1 MTAFAMITADS
12 DYLLNQVS
20 RCAATLYNW
29 LLRKRPAGT
38 TFEADLDTFRH
49 WTGKIRKKPYC
60 LKWIRQA
67 ITELADIGLVD
78 IQRQYNS
85 KIYKLAAYRPGNKTS
100 QTENKTSQFGNK
112 TSQKRASNPDAA
124 VPSYIDT
131 KDSTDQVCSAV
142 QLKFSFLDS
151 QVTEVLEEKTQSSQ
165 GENIKNHKAENAV
178 TGETHKLDQEKEKA
192 AGQSV
197 EKTNKDNENGKDDK
211 GLVVE
216 QPLVIG
222 LREQGQS
229 QPTANSGK
237 NRETQKIRVSPKS
250 RDSQEKERDK
260 QSPVSAVKDGT
271 LQTTAGAQDQQTEK
285 VDAVVNSQAKTHLE
299 RLDELGIVLNPALV
313 RLVKTTAAEIIE
325 GAIAAYRQYRR
336 DHYVKNP
343 AGFFVYAVKNAV
355 ANNHTSEK
363 ANFFYWFEAMR
374 KIGRL
379 GYYEEV
385 DGDYLVRDGIH
396 LVSWQVLVERGW
408 TCEYLQ
414 KRLRG

>member
-12 DYLLNQVS
+12 DCLLNQVS

-38 TFEADLDTFRH
+38 TFEVDLDTFRH
-49 WTGKIRKKPYC
+49 WTGKFRKKPYC
-60 LKWIRQA
+60 SKWIRQA
-67 ITELADIGLVD
+67 VTELADIGLVD

-100 QTENKTSQFGNK
+100 QFGNKTSQFGNK
-112 TSQKRASNPDAA
+112 TFQKRASNPDAA

-131 KDSTDQVCSAV
+131 KDSTDQACSAV

-151 QVTEVLEEKTQSSQ
+151 QATDVLEQKTQFSQ
-165 GENIKNHKAENAV
+165 GKNVKNYEVGNAV
-178 TGETHKLDQEKEKA
+178 TGETHKLDQRQKKP

-197 EKTNKDNENGKDDK
+197 ESTRNIDGDDGGLISGEQVVNPQEVAETMTGDKTGAVGFARELRQKEKEKDKRTPVQEAKDGATETIEEK
-211 GLVVE
+211 
-216 QPLVIG
+216 
-222 LREQGQS
+222 QS
-229 QPTANSGK
+229 QTEEA
-237 NRETQKIRVSPKS
+237 
-250 RDSQEKERDK
+250 DK
-260 QSPVSAVKDGT
+260 ADV
-271 LQTTAGAQDQQTEK
+271 
-285 VDAVVNSQAKTHLE
+285 VVNAQAKAHLE
-299 RLDELGIVLNPALV
+299 RLDDLGIVLNPSLV

-325 GAIAAYRQYRR
+325 GAIAAYQRYRR

-355 ANNHTSEK
+355 ANNHTSER
-363 ANFFYWFEAMR
+363 ANFFYWFEAM
-374 KIGRL
+374 KKLGRL

-396 LVSWQVLVERGW
+396 LVSWQVLVDRGW

-414 KRLRG
+414 KRLQR

>member
-38 TFEADLDTFRH
+38 TFEVDLDTFRH
-49 WTGKIRKKPYC
+49 WTGKFRKKPYC
-60 LKWIRQA
+60 SKWIRQA
-67 ITELADIGLVD
+67 VTELANIGLVD

-100 QTENKTSQFGNK
+100 QIENKTSQFGNK
-112 TSQKRASNPDAA
+112 TSQKRASNPNAA
-124 VPSYIDT
+124 VSSYIDI
-131 KDSTDQVCSAV
+131 KDSTDQACSAV
-142 QLKFSFLDS
+142 QLKFSFLNS
-151 QVTEVLEEKTQSSQ
+151 QATDVLEQKTQFSQ
-165 GENIKNHKAENAV
+165 GKNVKNHEVGNAV

-192 AGQSV
+192 PGQSV
-197 EKTNKDNENGKDDK
+197 ESTRNICDHDN
-211 GLVVE
+211 GLVTE
-216 QPLVIG
+216 KSAMIG
-222 LREQGQS
+222 PREQGESQS
-229 QPTANSGK
+229 TSNSGK
-237 NRETQKIRVSPKS
+237 RVEFSTESRELRQK
-250 RDSQEKERDK
+250 EKEKDKRPPVQEARNVTTQAVEEK
-260 QSPVSAVKDGT
+260 QS
-271 LQTTAGAQDQQTEK
+271 QTEEADK
-285 VDAVVNSQAKTHLE
+285 ADVVVNAQAKAHLE
-299 RLDELGIVLNPALV
+299 RLDDLGIVLNPSLV

-325 GAIAAYRQYRR
+325 GAIAAYQRYRR

-355 ANNHTSEK
+355 ANNHTSER
-363 ANFFYWFEAMR
+363 ANFFYWFEAM
-374 KIGRL
+374 KKLGRL

-396 LVSWQVLVERGW
+396 LVSWQVLVDRGW

-414 KRLRG
+414 KRLQR

>member
-12 DYLLNQVS
+12 DCLLNQVS

-38 TFEADLDTFRH
+38 TFEVDLDTFRH
-49 WTGKIRKKPYC
+49 WTGKFRKKPYC
-60 LKWIRQA
+60 FKWIRQA
-67 ITELADIGLVD
+67 VTELVNIGLVN

-100 QTENKTSQFGNK
+100 QIENKTSQFGNK

-131 KDSTDQVCSAV
+131 KDSTDQDCSAV
-142 QLKFSFLDS
+142 QLKFSFLDP
-151 QVTEVLEEKTQSSQ
+151 QATDVLEQKTQSSQ
-165 GENIKNHKAENAV
+165 GENVKNHEAGNAV

-197 EKTNKDNENGKDDK
+197 ESTRNIDGDDGGLISGEQVINPQEVAETMTGDKTGAV
-211 GLVVE
+211 GFA
-216 QPLVIG
+216 
-222 LREQGQS
+222 REL
-229 QPTANSGK
+229 K
-237 NRETQKIRVSPKS
+237 QK
-250 RDSQEKERDK
+250 EKEKDK
-260 QSPVSAVKDGT
+260 RTPVQEAGNSTTQAIEEKQ
-271 LQTTAGAQDQQTEK
+271 LQTEEADKAD
-285 VDAVVNSQAKTHLE
+285 VVVNSQAKAHLE
-299 RLDELGIVLNPALV
+299 RLDDLGIVLNPSLV

-325 GAIAAYRQYRR
+325 GAIAAYQRYRR

-355 ANNHTSEK
+355 ANNHTSER
-363 ANFFYWFEAMR
+363 ANFFYWFEAM
-374 KIGRL
+374 KKLGRL

-396 LVSWQVLVERGW
+396 LVSWQVLVDRGW

-414 KRLRG
+414 KRLQR

>member
-38 TFEADLDTFRH
+38 TFEVDLDTFRH
-49 WTGKIRKKPYC
+49 WTGKFRKKPYC
-60 LKWIRQA
+60 SKWIRQA
-67 ITELADIGLVD
+67 VTELADIGLVN

-100 QTENKTSQFGNK
+100 QIENKTSQFGNK

-131 KDSTDQVCSAV
+131 KDSTDQACSAV

-151 QVTEVLEEKTQSSQ
+151 QATDVLEQKTQFSQ
-165 GENIKNHKAENAV
+165 EENVKNHEAGNAV
-178 TGETHKLDQEKEKA
+178 TGKTHKLDQEKEKA

-197 EKTNKDNENGKDDK
+197 KSTRNIDGDDGGLISGEQVINPQEVAETVTGDKIEAVGFAKELRRKEKEKEKDKRLPVQEAGNSTTQAIEEK
-211 GLVVE
+211 
-216 QPLVIG
+216 
-222 LREQGQS
+222 QS
-229 QPTANSGK
+229 QTEEA
-237 NRETQKIRVSPKS
+237 
-250 RDSQEKERDK
+250 DK
-260 QSPVSAVKDGT
+260 ADV
-271 LQTTAGAQDQQTEK
+271 
-285 VDAVVNSQAKTHLE
+285 VVNSQAKAHLE
-299 RLDELGIVLNPALV
+299 RLDDLGIVLNPSLV

-325 GAIAAYRQYRR
+325 GAIAAYQRYRR

-355 ANNHTSEK
+355 ANNHTSER
-363 ANFFYWFEAMR
+363 ANFFYWFEAM
-374 KIGRL
+374 KKLGRL

-396 LVSWQVLVERGW
+396 LVSWQVLVDRGW

-414 KRLRG
+414 KRLQR

>member
-12 DYLLNQVS
+12 DRLLAQVS

-49 WTGKIRKKPYC
+49 WTGNFRRKPYC
-60 LKWIRQA
+60 FKWIRQA

-100 QTENKTSQFGNK
+100 QTENKTSQFRNK

-124 VPSYIDT
+124 VLSYIDT
-131 KDSTDQVCSAV
+131 KDSTNQACSAV

-165 GENIKNHKAENAV
+165 GENVKNHKAGNAV
-178 TGETHKLDQEKEKA
+178 TDETHKLDQKKEKA

-197 EKTNKDNENGKDDK
+197 ESTRKIGDDDNGLIAKKPVIIGSGEQGESQSTANFGKRVEFSTELRELRRKEKDKQLSVQEVENGVTED
-211 GLVVE
+211 
-216 QPLVIG
+216 IG
-222 LREQGQS
+222 
-229 QPTANSGK
+229 
-237 NRETQKIRVSPKS
+237 
-250 RDSQEKERDK
+250 EK
-260 QSPVSAVKDGT
+260 
-271 LQTTAGAQDQQTEK
+271 QQTEE
-285 VDAVVNSQAKTHLE
+285 VDVVMNSQAKAHLE
-299 RLDELGIVLNPALV
+299 RLDDLGIVLNPALV

-325 GAIAAYRQYRR
+325 GAISAYRQYRR

-379 GYYEEV
+379 GHYEEV
-385 DGDYLVRDGIH
+385 DGDYLVRDGQH

-414 KRLRG
+414 KRLRR

>member
-38 TFEADLDTFRH
+38 TFEADLDIFRH
-49 WTGKIRKKPYC
+49 WTGTFRSQPYC
-60 LKWIRQA
+60 FKWIRQA

-131 KDSTDQVCSAV
+131 KDSTDQACSAV

-151 QVTEVLEEKTQSSQ
+151 QVTEVLEQENQSSQ
-165 GENIKNHKAENAV
+165 GENVKNHKAENAV
-178 TGETHKLDQEKEKA
+178 TGETHKLDQEKKKA

-197 EKTNKDNENGKDDK
+197 ELTRKIDGDDS
-211 GLVVE
+211 GLVAE
-216 QPLVIG
+216 KPLVIG
-222 LREQGQS
+222 PREQEGRQS
-229 QPTANSGK
+229 TSNSGE
-237 NRETQKIRVSPKS
+237 RVEFSTESTELRQK
-250 RDSQEKERDK
+250 EKEKDK
-260 QSPVSAVKDGT
+260 RSPVREVGND
-271 LQTTAGAQDQQTEK
+271 TTEAIEEKQQTEK
-285 VDAVVNSQAKTHLE
+285 AEQVDVVVNSQAKAHLE

-325 GAIAAYRQYRR
+325 GAIAAYQRYRR

-343 AGFFVYAVKNAV
+343 AGFFVYAVRNAV

-363 ANFFYWFEAMR
+363 ANFFYWFEAM
-374 KIGRL
+374 KKLGRL

>member
-1 MTAFAMITADS
+1 MA
-12 DYLLNQVS
+12 
-20 RCAATLYNW
+20 
-29 LLRKRPAGT
+29 
-38 TFEADLDTFRH
+38 
-49 WTGKIRKKPYC
+49 
-60 LKWIRQA
+60 
-67 ITELADIGLVD
+67 
-78 IQRQYNS
+78 
-85 KIYKLAAYRPGNKTS
+85 
-100 QTENKTSQFGNK
+100 
-112 TSQKRASNPDAA
+112 
-124 VPSYIDT
+124 
-131 KDSTDQVCSAV
+131 
-142 QLKFSFLDS
+142 
-151 QVTEVLEEKTQSSQ
+151 EK
-165 GENIKNHKAENAV
+165 
-178 TGETHKLDQEKEKA
+178 
-192 AGQSV
+192 
-197 EKTNKDNENGKDDK
+197 
-211 GLVVE
+211 
-216 QPLVIG
+216 PLVIG

-299 RLDELGIVLNPALV
+299 RLDDLGIVLNPSLV

-363 ANFFYWFEAMR
+363 ANFFYWFEAM
-374 KIGRL
+374 KKLGRL

-385 DGDYLVRDGIH
+385 DGDYLVRDGQH
-396 LVSWQVLVERGW
+396 LVSWQVLVKRGW

-414 KRLRG
+414 KRLRR

>member
-12 DYLLNQVS
+12 DCLLNQVS

-38 TFEADLDTFRH
+38 TFEVDLDTFRH
-49 WTGKIRKKPYC
+49 WTGKFRKKPYC
-60 LKWIRQA
+60 FKWIRQA
-67 ITELADIGLVD
+67 VTELADIGLVD

-100 QTENKTSQFGNK
+100 QIENKTSQFGNK

-131 KDSTDQVCSAV
+131 KDSTDQACSAV
-142 QLKFSFLDS
+142 QLKFSFLNS
-151 QVTEVLEEKTQSSQ
+151 QATDVLEQKTQSSQ
-165 GENIKNHKAENAV
+165 GKNVKNHEAGNAV

-197 EKTNKDNENGKDDK
+197 ESTRNIDGDDGGLISGEQVINPQEVAETMTGKKTGAVGFARELRQKEKEKDKRPPVQEAGNVTTQAIEEK
-211 GLVVE
+211 
-216 QPLVIG
+216 
-222 LREQGQS
+222 QS
-229 QPTANSGK
+229 Q
-237 NRETQKIRVSPKS
+237 
-250 RDSQEKERDK
+250 
-260 QSPVSAVKDGT
+260 
-271 LQTTAGAQDQQTEK
+271 TEEAD
-285 VDAVVNSQAKTHLE
+285 VVVNSQAKTHLE
-299 RLDELGIVLNPALV
+299 RLDDLGIVLNPALV

-325 GAIAAYRQYRR
+325 GAISTYQRYRR

-355 ANNHTSEK
+355 ANNHTSER
-363 ANFFYWFEAMR
+363 ANFFYWFEAM
-374 KIGRL
+374 KKLGRL

-396 LVSWQVLVERGW
+396 LVSWQVLVKRGW
-408 TCEYLQ
+408 TCDYLQ
-414 KRLRG
+414 KRLRR